1 MQIVF
6 GSTQAK
12 GVKVSHLH
20 AMSSGSKINWLRR
33 HFHRNFPTQPFA
45 LIYMHNIQIG
55 QEVGQKLCKSPLSS
69 GFTMQNN
76 NKGLPSK
83 CLCVQFF
90 FFYWF
95 LKSWDAPLWFTIDRW
110 CVNLGGRIK
119 LGPDLV
125 LSCRKYIYRRAYQFC
140 YNSKSWINLNS
151 KLWEN
156 FRFRIDR

>member
-55 QEVGQKLCKSPLSS
+55 QEVGQKLCKSSLSS
-69 GFTMQNN
+69 GFPMQNN

-95 LKSWDAPLWFTIDRW
+95 LKSWDLPVHLCDLRSIGDASIWADGLNWVPTWFCLVANIFT
-110 CVNLGGRIK
+110 GGH
-119 LGPDLV
+119 
-125 LSCRKYIYRRAYQFC
+125 
-140 YNSKSWINLNS
+140 INFVIIAS
-151 KLWEN
+151 PA
-156 FRFRIDR
+156 